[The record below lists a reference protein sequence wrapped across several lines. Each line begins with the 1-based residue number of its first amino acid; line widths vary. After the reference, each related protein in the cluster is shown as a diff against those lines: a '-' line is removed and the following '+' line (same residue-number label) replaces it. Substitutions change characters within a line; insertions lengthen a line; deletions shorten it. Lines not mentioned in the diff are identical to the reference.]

1 MSACIISPS
10 EYVHTFYRPVSHAVR
25 INMCLYQPVSYR
37 RQNKHVPLPA
47 CRIAVGTCTCLYQPV
62 SCRCQN
68 MYVPLSACF
77 MSLTEYV
84 RAFTGLWYVAVSW
97 HRNRWEQP
105 QWHFIRSTENNE
117 NSSFIESLCLSPS
130 LPLSL
135 SPSLSI
141 CLVQCSLK
149 CTSDS
154 KSMTIAVTL
163 GLKGPWTLILSRK
176 YHLLCTI

>member
-77 MSLTEYV
+77 MSLSEYVRAFIGLCHVAVRICTCLYRPVSCRCQNMYVPLSPVSCRCQNMYVPLSACFMSLTEYV
-84 RAFTGLWYVAVSW
+84 RAFTGLWYVAVS
-97 HRNRWEQP
+97 
-105 QWHFIRSTENNE
+105 
-117 NSSFIESLCLSPS
+117 
-130 LPLSL
+130 
-135 SPSLSI
+135 
-141 CLVQCSLK
+141 
-149 CTSDS
+149 
-154 KSMTIAVTL
+154 
-163 GLKGPWTLILSRK
+163 
-176 YHLLCTI
+176 